1 MRETLHLGD
10 RVGAM
15 LKDLQ
20 VLLEQDKLALS
31 REIAAADDGV
41 DTIHEAI
48 KLYPLLEKFLGQDM
62 NENSDLA
69 SGYAQLKALLESGG
83 E

>member
-1 MRETLHLGD
+1 MID
-10 RVGAM
+10 
-15 LKDLQ
+15 
-20 VLLEQDKLALS
+20 
-31 REIAAADDGV
+31 
-41 DTIHEAI
+41 EAI